1 MVMPLRI
8 CLKRQWLNL
17 KPILFIFIFVY
28 IVSNCQFFKRD
39 VEVEVDNRNLY
50 VGSTCPFP
58 YQRGILYGMDL
69 RPQEIA
75 PIESL
80 LRIVLDD
87 ICEGNLR
94 HLKDII
100 DPIQGLYVDAK
111 GHYTYEEVLQDLS
124 NPEGYFQTYY
134 FDPQLLAKRKG
145 TNSYLTVRQSL
156 VSAGE
161 IFADFYISSKEEV
174 EVRLR
179 FSENAANAENLI
191 NSSFSKKKGKW
202 YLLRIL

>member
-1 MVMPLRI
+1 M
-8 CLKRQWLNL
+8 KRQWLRISTFVFVVAV
-17 KPILFIFIFVY
+17 ILLPG
-28 IVSNCQFFKRD
+28 CQFIGINTG
-39 VEVEVDNRNLY
+39 EEVDKRYLY
-50 VGSTCPFP
+50 LNSTCPFP
-58 YQRGILYGMDL
+58 YKRGVLYGNDL
-69 RPQEIA
+69 RPTEIA

-80 LRIVLDD
+80 LNILLAD
-87 ICEGNLR
+87 ICEGKLVR
-94 HLKDII
+94 LTEII

-111 GHYTYEEVLQDLS
+111 GFYAYEEVLQDLA

-161 IFADFYISSKEEV
+161 IYADYYISSREEV

-179 FSENAANAENLI
+179 FSENTENAENLI